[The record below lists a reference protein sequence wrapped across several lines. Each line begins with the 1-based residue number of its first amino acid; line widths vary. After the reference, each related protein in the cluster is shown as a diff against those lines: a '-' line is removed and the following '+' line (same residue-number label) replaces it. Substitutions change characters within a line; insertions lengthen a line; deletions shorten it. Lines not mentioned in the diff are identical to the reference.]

1 MPLIT
6 VVLVLIAVGVL
17 LWLINRF
24 GSPYIDG
31 TILKILNAFVI
42 IVVIIWLLRILGVWA
57 YLSKG
62 TVYCLR

>member
-17 LWLINRF
+17 LALINTY
-24 GSPYIDG
+24 GKAYIDA
-31 TILKILNAFVI
+31 TILRILNAFVI

-57 YLSKG
+57 YLSKV
-62 TVYCLR
+62 TV

>member
-57 YLSKG
+57 YLSKV
-62 TVYCLR
+62 TV